1 MNVHSI
7 KLRNAAKANGFERTR
22 LVTHGSADSAA
33 NNLKEGYIGKWRK
46 FNIKNEDC
54 K

>member
-22 LVTHGSADSAA
+22 LVTHGSVDSAA
-33 NNLKEGYIGKWRK
+33 NNLKVGKWRK